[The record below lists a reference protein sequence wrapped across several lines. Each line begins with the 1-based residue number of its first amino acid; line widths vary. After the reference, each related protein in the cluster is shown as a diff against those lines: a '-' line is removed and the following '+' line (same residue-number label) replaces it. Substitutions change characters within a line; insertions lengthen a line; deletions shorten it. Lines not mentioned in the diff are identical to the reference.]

1 MRAWVWKWSFP
12 RSPLF
17 QNSQS
22 CQISNLAKRKGRNWK
37 MWHQRGNWSVLLY
50 CSNWNMYC
58 LVLFEVIVFLLF
70 FSGQE
75 SISHS
80 FAISPIVSERCMD
93 STPEAWCYCSKQACI
108 KFSPPPL
115 DLLLQSKLIHKFLLL
130 SHQMP
135 WVAPIDFFIWRIKRK
150 LSK

>member
-37 MWHQRGNWSVLLY
+37 MWHHRGNWSVLLY

-80 FAISPIVSERCMD
+80 FAISPIVFKRCMD
-93 STPEAWCYCSKQACI
+93 STPETWCYCSKRACI
-108 KFSPPPL
+108 KFRAPPPRGGGGGGGCQL
-115 DLLLQSKLIHKFLLL
+115 TPVGTEDAPRRRYCLQ
-130 SHQMP
+130 P
-135 WVAPIDFFIWRIKRK
+135 PPIPRPHIC
-150 LSK
+150 